1 MNSLSVT
8 HGLLPHERG
17 KDRNFLHI
25 TLTFPV
31 GGDKQFCNFD
41 VPTNCIIMEPK
52 KSERADLE
60 NKKSLFLE
68 VGLILALIFCLIAL
82 GWTSGQRRASAFDG
96 MSEEAIEEE
105 QIPVT
110 EEIPPEQLPQPTVTD
125 LFEIVQNDVV
135 LDNDVQFQD
144 DETSEDKKVEIY
156 APVIQAQEEET
167 EEEIFVIV
175 EDMPKF
181 KGGDINNFREWVQKR
196 VRYPDIAAE
205 NGIQGR
211 VFISFVVEPNGVV
224 SNVTVTR
231 SVDPLLD
238 EAAKEAVAAS
248 PKWEPGMQRGRP
260 VRVRYSI
267 PIIFQLQ

>member
-1 MNSLSVT
+1 
-8 HGLLPHERG
+8 
-17 KDRNFLHI
+17 
-25 TLTFPV
+25 
-31 GGDKQFCNFD
+31 
-41 VPTNCIIMEPK
+41 MEPK
-52 KSERADLE
+52 KTEKANLE
-60 NKKSLFLE
+60 NKKSLFLQA
-68 VGLILALIFCLIAL
+68 GLIIALIVCIVAL
-82 GWTSGQRRASAFDG
+82 EWTSGQRRDSAFDG

-110 EEIPPEQLPQPTVTD
+110 EETPPEEIPPPEVTVTD
-125 LFEIVQNDVV
+125 LFEIVEDDVV
-135 LDNDVQFQD
+135 IENEVKFED
-144 DETSEDKKVEIY
+144 DETSEDKVVEIY
-156 APVIQAQEEET
+156 APVLQAEEEEV

-181 KGGDINNFREWVQKR
+181 RGGDINKFREWVQKR
-196 VRYPDIAAE
+196 VRYPELASE

-211 VFISFVVEPNGVV
+211 VLITVVVETNGNV

-231 SVDPLLD
+231 SVDALLD
-238 EAAKEAVAAS
+238 DAAREAVAAS